1 MKPSPPAILSILSFA
16 FFTTINVFVWS
27 TSDLIGVSREV
38 IEYKLQVNPNAK
50 PTKQKLRK
58 ISEEKIEATK
68 AEVQRLLD
76 AEFIRE
82 VTYPQWLANIMM
94 VRKKN
99 RKWRVCTDFTD
110 LNKCCTKDDL
120 PLIRIDQIVD
130 SVVGYD
136 IMALL
141 DCFSGYHQ
149 IWLRKEDEE
158 KISFITPFG
167 MYCYMR
173 MPKGL
178 CNVGPTFLE

>member
-1 MKPSPPAILSILSFA
+1 
-16 FFTTINVFVWS
+16 
-27 TSDLIGVSREV
+27 
-38 IEYKLQVNPNAK
+38 
-50 PTKQKLRK
+50 
-58 ISEEKIEATK
+58 
-68 AEVQRLLD
+68 
-76 AEFIRE
+76 
-82 VTYPQWLANIMM
+82 
-94 VRKKN
+94 
-99 RKWRVCTDFTD
+99 VCTDFTD
-110 LNKCCTKDDL
+110 LNKCCTKDDF
-120 PLIRIDQIVD
+120 PLIRINQIVD

-158 KISFITPFG
+158 KTNFITTFG